1 MYNYVVKQDSAQS
14 EQFAVPHRIVL
25 FFFNHMHLRIYDC

>member
-25 FFFNHMHLRIYDC
+25 FFFKSYASKDL